1 MEEETIEEYFLSSI
15 KNVLQF
21 GNDAQAIRFME
32 KYFEAKQKNEIKME
46 KSQRGQEVEAH
57 LKGYIL
63 ENLFETSDSLSR
75 YISDSLDKTFNFPIK
90 VLRLAKIQ
98 TGHYIQLYYQDENE
112 VDKVMDITITS
123 NTAD

>member
-32 KYFEAKQKNEIKME
+32 KYFEAKQKDEIKME
-46 KSQRGQEVEAH
+46 KSLRGQELEAH
-57 LKGYIL
+57 LEGYIL
-63 ENLFETSDSLSR
+63 ENLFETPDSISR
-75 YISDSLDKTFNFPIK
+75 YLSDSLDKTFDFPIK
-90 VLRLAKIQ
+90 VLGLTKTE
-98 TGHYIQLYYQDENE
+98 TGHYIKLYYQDENG
-112 VDKVMDITITS
+112 VDRVMDITITS